1 LEFRVRSKKPVEIKK
16 IIRRTTNSLLRTNYD
31 EYMDKKVI
39 LIVEDDPT
47 VGESLRLLFKKRG
60 HEILLALNGKE
71 ALQLFRHE
79 IVDLVVTD
87 VVMPKMDGIELL
99 EAVKGLRPETEVIVI
114 SAQGTIEKAVQ
125 AMKLGAFDFIEKP
138 INPRVISLLVERAL
152 EKQTLI
158 LQNRDLRSRLED
170 KFHFKNIIGRSE
182 KMVNIFELIQH
193 IAPYDSSVLIIG
205 ESGTGKE
212 LIANAIHYNSPRASM
227 PFIKVSCASLS
238 EGIIES
244 ELFGHEKGAFTGAI
258 ASRKGRFELAHQGTL
273 FLDEV
278 EDIPPATQIKLLR
291 ILQEG
296 EFERVGGNKTIK
308 VNIRIIAASNRD
320 LQEGVKR
327 GIFREDLYYRLNVVN
342 IKLPALRDR
351 RDDIPFLVNF
361 FIEKYNQ
368 KYHMK
373 VKGIS
378 QKAMNLLTD
387 YEWMGNVREL
397 ENTIES
403 ILVINSPGVIDIQHL
418 PQEFRDFKEKPEV
431 VPIKIG
437 TPLEEVEKEMLIQTL
452 RATKGNKRKAAKLL
466 GINVR
471 TIHRKI
477 EEIGE
482 TTFMWRELDKQ

>member
-1 LEFRVRSKKPVEIKK
+1 
-16 IIRRTTNSLLRTNYD
+16 
-31 EYMDKKVI
+31 MDKKVI

-47 VGESLRLLFKKRG
+47 VGESLRLLLKKKG

-71 ALQLFRHE
+71 ALQLFRHKT
-79 IVDLVVTD
+79 VDLVITD

-138 INPRVISLLVERAL
+138 INPRMISLLVERAL

-182 KMVNIFELIQH
+182 KMVKIFELIRH

-212 LIANAIHYNSPRASM
+212 LIANAIHYNSPRAPM

-278 EDIPPATQIKLLR
+278 EDIPAATQIKLLR
-291 ILQEG
+291 VLQEG
-296 EFERVGGNKTIK
+296 EFEKVGGNKTIK

-320 LQEGVKR
+320 LQEAVKR

-342 IKLPALRDR
+342 IKLPTLRDR
-351 RDDIPFLVNF
+351 REDIPFLVNF

-368 KYHMK
+368 KYNMK
-373 VKGIS
+373 VEGVS
-378 QKAMNLLTD
+378 QRAMNLLID
-387 YEWMGNVREL
+387 HEWTGNVREL
-397 ENTIES
+397 ENTVES
-403 ILVINSPGVIDIQHL
+403 MMVISSPKIVDIQHL
-418 PQEFRDFKEKPEV
+418 PQEMRDLIGRPEV

-437 TPLEEVEKEMLIQTL
+437 TPLEEVEREMLIQTL

-477 EEIGE
+477 GEIEETPG
-482 TTFMWRELDKQ
+482 MWGKLDR

>member
-1 LEFRVRSKKPVEIKK
+1 
-16 IIRRTTNSLLRTNYD
+16 
-31 EYMDKKVI
+31 
-39 LIVEDDPT
+39 
-47 VGESLRLLFKKRG
+47 
-60 HEILLALNGKE
+60 
-71 ALQLFRHE
+71 
-79 IVDLVVTD
+79 
-87 VVMPKMDGIELL
+87 
-99 EAVKGLRPETEVIVI
+99 
-114 SAQGTIEKAVQ
+114 
-125 AMKLGAFDFIEKP
+125 LGAFDFIEKP

-158 LQNRDLRSRLED
+158 LQNQDLRSRLED

-182 KMVNIFELIQH
+182 KMVKTFELIHH

-291 ILQEG
+291 VLQEG
-296 EFERVGGNKTIK
+296 EFERVGGNRTIK

-320 LQEGVKR
+320 LQEAVKR
-327 GIFREDLYYRLNVVN
+327 GGFREDLYYRLNVVN

-351 RDDIPFLVNF
+351 KDDIPFLVHF
-361 FIEKYNQ
+361 FIEKYNE
-368 KYHMK
+368 KYRMK

-378 QKAMNLLTD
+378 QKAMNFLTD
-387 YEWMGNVREL
+387 YEWTGNVREL

-403 ILVINSPGVIDIQHL
+403 ILVINSPGVIDLQHL
-418 PQEFRDFKEKPEV
+418 PQEIRDVKERPEV
-431 VPIKIG
+431 IPIKIG

-452 RATKGNKRKAAKLL
+452 KATKGNKRRAARLL

-477 EEIGE
+477 EEIQDL
-482 TTFMWRELDKQ
+482 TSTS

>member
-1 LEFRVRSKKPVEIKK
+1 ME
-16 IIRRTTNSLLRTNYD
+16 
-31 EYMDKKVI
+31 KKVI

-47 VGESLRLLFKKRG
+47 VGESLRHLLKKKG
-60 HEILLALNGKE
+60 HEILLASNGKE

-79 IVDLVVTD
+79 VVDLVITD

-99 EAVKGLRPETEVIVI
+99 EGVKGLRPETEVIVI

-138 INPRVISLLVERAL
+138 INPRVISLLVDRAL

-158 LQNRDLRSRLED
+158 LQNKDLRSKLED

-182 KMVNIFELIQH
+182 KMVKIFELIHH

-291 ILQEG
+291 VLQEG
-296 EFERVGGNKTIK
+296 EFERVGGNKTNR

-320 LQEGVKR
+320 LQEAVKEGV
-327 GIFREDLYYRLNVVN
+327 FREDLYYRLNVVN
-342 IKLPALRDR
+342 IKLPPLRDR
-351 RDDIPFLVNF
+351 RDDIPFLINF

-378 QKAMNLLTD
+378 QKAMNDLTD
-387 YEWMGNVREL
+387 CGWTGNVREL

-403 ILVINSPGVIDIQHL
+403 ILVINSPEVIDLQHL
-418 PQEFRDFKEKPEV
+418 PQEMRDFKERPEV
-431 VPIKIG
+431 ISIKIG
-437 TPLEEVEKEMLIQTL
+437 TPLDKVEKEMLIQTL
-452 RATKGNKRKAAKLL
+452 RATKGNKRKAAQLL

-477 EEIGE
+477 EEIE
-482 TTFMWRELDKQ
+482 DLNEVT

>member
-1 LEFRVRSKKPVEIKK
+1 ME
-16 IIRRTTNSLLRTNYD
+16 
-31 EYMDKKVI
+31 KKVI
-39 LIVEDDPT
+39 LIVEDDPA
-47 VGESLRLLFKKRG
+47 VGESLRLLLKKKG
-60 HEILLALNGKE
+60 HDILLASNGKE
-71 ALQLFRHE
+71 ALQLFRHKV
-79 IVDLVVTD
+79 VDLVITD

-125 AMKLGAFDFIEKP
+125 AMKCGAFDFIEKP
-138 INPRVISLLVERAL
+138 INPRIISLLVERAL

-158 LQNRDLRSRLED
+158 LQNQNLRSRLED
-170 KFHFKNIIGRSE
+170 KFHFKNIIGRSK
-182 KMVNIFELIQH
+182 KMVKIFELIRH
-193 IAPYDSSVLIIG
+193 IAPYDSSVLIVG

-212 LIANAIHYNSPRASM
+212 LIANAIHYRSPRAPM

-291 ILQEG
+291 VLQEG
-296 EFERVGGNKTIK
+296 EFERAGGNKTIK
-308 VNIRIIAASNRD
+308 VNIRIIAASNKD
-320 LQEGVKR
+320 LQEGVKK
-327 GIFREDLYYRLNVVN
+327 GTFREDLYYRLNVVN
-342 IKLPALRDR
+342 IKLPALKDR
-351 RDDIPFLVNF
+351 RDDIPFLVHF
-361 FIEKYNQ
+361 FIEKYNE
-368 KYHMK
+368 KYRMK
-373 VKGIS
+373 VRGIS
-378 QKAMNLLTD
+378 QKAMNFLTD
-387 YEWMGNVREL
+387 YEWTGNVREL

-418 PQEFRDFKEKPEV
+418 PQEIRDVKERSEV
-431 VPIKIG
+431 ISIKIG
-437 TPLEEVEKEMLIQTL
+437 TPLEEVEREMLIQTL
-452 RATKGNKRKAAKLL
+452 KATKGNKRKAARLL

-477 EEIGE
+477 EEIQG
-482 TTFMWRELDKQ
+482 LALIS

>member
-1 LEFRVRSKKPVEIKK
+1 
-16 IIRRTTNSLLRTNYD
+16 
-31 EYMDKKVI
+31 MDKKVI
-39 LIVEDDPT
+39 LIVEDDPA
-47 VGESLRLLFKKRG
+47 VGESLRLLFKKKG
-60 HEILLALNGKE
+60 HDILLASNGKE
-71 ALQLFRHE
+71 ALQLFQHK

-99 EAVKGLRPETEVIVI
+99 ESVKGLRPETEVIVI

-158 LQNRDLRSRLED
+158 LQNRDLRSKLED

-182 KMVNIFELIQH
+182 KMVKIFELIQH

-291 ILQEG
+291 VLQEG
-296 EFERVGGNKTIK
+296 EFERAGGNKTIK
-308 VNIRIIAASNRD
+308 VNIRIIAASNQD
-320 LQEGVKR
+320 LQEAVKR
-327 GIFREDLYYRLNVVN
+327 GVFREDLYYRLNVVN

-368 KYHMK
+368 KYQMK

-387 YEWMGNVREL
+387 YEWTGNVREL

-437 TPLEEVEKEMLIQTL
+437 TPLEEVEKEVLIQTL

-482 TTFMWRELDKQ
+482 TAFK

>member
-1 LEFRVRSKKPVEIKK
+1 
-16 IIRRTTNSLLRTNYD
+16 
-31 EYMDKKVI
+31 MDKKVI
-39 LIVEDDPT
+39 LIAEDDSR
-47 VGESLRLLFKKRG
+47 VGESLRLLLKKKG
-60 HEILLALNGKE
+60 HEAVLAPNGKE
-71 ALQLFRHE
+71 ALQLLRHDA
-79 IVDLVVTD
+79 VDLVITD

-138 INPRVISLLVERAL
+138 INPRVITLLVERAL

-158 LQNRDLRSRLED
+158 LQNRDLRSKLED
-170 KFHFKNIIGRSE
+170 KFHFKNVIGRSE
-182 KMVNIFELIQH
+182 KMVKIFELIRH

-227 PFIKVSCASLS
+227 AFIKVSCASLS

-291 ILQEG
+291 VLQEG
-296 EFERVGGNKTIK
+296 EFERAGGNKTIRI
-308 VNIRIIAASNRD
+308 NIRIIAASNRD
-320 LQEGVKR
+320 LQEAVKEGR
-327 GIFREDLYYRLNVVN
+327 FREDLYYRLNVVN
-342 IKLPALRDR
+342 IKLPPLRDR
-351 RDDIPFLVNF
+351 KDDIPFLVHF
-361 FIEKYNQ
+361 FIEKYNR

-373 VKGIS
+373 VKGVS

-387 YEWMGNVREL
+387 YEWTGNVREL
-397 ENTIES
+397 ENTLES
-403 ILVINSPGVIDIQHL
+403 ILVINNPEAVDVQHL
-418 PQEFRDFKEKPEV
+418 PPEIRDSKQKLEV
-431 VPIKIG
+431 IPIKIG
-437 TPLEEVEKEMLIQTL
+437 TPLEEVEKEILMETL
-452 RATKGNKRKAAKLL
+452 RMTKGNKRKAAQLL

-477 EEIGE
+477 EGLEGFDE
-482 TTFMWRELDKQ
+482 ASRASNGAKAKRVAKSRTR

>member
-1 LEFRVRSKKPVEIKK
+1 
-16 IIRRTTNSLLRTNYD
+16 
-31 EYMDKKVI
+31 MDKKVI
-39 LIVEDDPT
+39 LIVEDDPR
-47 VGESLRLLFKKRG
+47 VGESLRLLFKKKG
-60 HEILLALNGKE
+60 YATLLASNGKE
-71 ALQLFRHE
+71 GLHLFRQE
-79 IVDLVVTD
+79 AVDLVITD
-87 VVMPKMDGIELL
+87 VVMPKMGGLELL

-138 INPRVISLLVERAL
+138 INPRVISLLAERAL

-158 LQNRDLRSRLED
+158 LQNRDLRSQLAD

-182 KMVNIFELIQH
+182 KMVKIFELIRH

-212 LIANAIHYNSPRASM
+212 LIANAIHYNSPRAAM

-244 ELFGHEKGAFTGAI
+244 ELFGHERGAFTGAI

-278 EDIPPATQIKLLR
+278 EDIPPSTQIKLLR
-291 ILQEG
+291 VLQEG
-296 EFERVGGNKTIK
+296 EFERVGGNKTLQI
-308 VNIRIIAASNRD
+308 NIRIIAASNRD
-320 LQEGVKR
+320 LQEAVKHST
-327 GIFREDLYYRLNVVN
+327 FREDLYYRLNVVN
-342 IKLPALRDR
+342 IKLPPLRER
-351 RDDIPFLVNF
+351 KEDIPFLIQF
-361 FIEKYNQ
+361 FIEKFNK
-368 KYHMK
+368 KYEMK
-373 VKGIS
+373 VKGVS
-378 QKAMNLLTD
+378 QRAMSLLMD
-387 YEWMGNVREL
+387 YSWSGNVREL

-403 ILVINSPGVIDIQHL
+403 ALVIHTPEVLDLQHL
-418 PQEFRDFKEKPEV
+418 PQEIREFKEAQEV

-437 TPLEEVEKEMLIQTL
+437 MPLEEVEREMLLQTL
-452 RATKGNKRKAAKLL
+452 KWTRGNKQKAAKLL

-477 EEIGE
+477 EEIQGVSGLGDGL
-482 TTFMWRELDKQ
+482 RKRGK

>member
-1 LEFRVRSKKPVEIKK
+1 MDRKPME
-16 IIRRTTNSLLRTNYD
+16 
-31 EYMDKKVI
+31 KKVI
-39 LIVEDDPT
+39 LIAEDDPT
-47 VGESLRLLFKKRG
+47 VGESLRHLLKRKG
-60 HEILLALNGKE
+60 NEILLASNGKE
-71 ALQLFRHE
+71 ALQLFRHGS
-79 IVDLVVTD
+79 IDLVITD

-99 EAVKGLRPETEVIVI
+99 EAVKGLKPETEVIVI

-138 INPRVISLLVERAL
+138 INPRVLSLLVDRAL

-182 KMVNIFELIQH
+182 RMIKIFELIRH
-193 IAPYDSSVLIIG
+193 IAPYGSSVLIIG

-258 ASRKGRFELAHQGTL
+258 ASRKGRFEMAHQGTL

-291 ILQEG
+291 VLQGG

-320 LQEGVKR
+320 LHEQVRQEL
-327 GIFREDLYYRLNVVN
+327 FREDLYYRLNVVN
-342 IKLPALRDR
+342 IKLPPLRDR

-361 FIEKYNQ
+361 FIEKNNKKYN
-368 KYHMK
+368 MK
-373 VKGIS
+373 VRGIS

-387 YEWMGNVREL
+387 YGWIGNVREL

-418 PQEFRDFKEKPEV
+418 PQEIRDSKGRLEV
-431 VPIKIG
+431 IPIRIG

-452 RATKGNKRKAAKLL
+452 RATKGNKRKAAQLL

-471 TIHRKI
+471 TIHRKMEEI
-477 EEIGE
+477 EESSSV
-482 TTFMWRELDKQ
+482 

>member
-1 LEFRVRSKKPVEIKK
+1 M
-16 IIRRTTNSLLRTNYD
+16 T
-31 EYMDKKVI
+31 DKKVI
-39 LIVEDDPT
+39 LIAEDDPT
-47 VGESLRLLFKKRG
+47 VGESLRQLLKRKG
-60 HEILLALNGKE
+60 NEILLASNGKE
-71 ALQLFRHE
+71 ALHLFRHDA
-79 IVDLVVTD
+79 IDLVITD

-99 EAVKGLRPETEVIVI
+99 EAVKGLKPETEVIVI

-138 INPRVISLLVERAL
+138 INPRVLSLLVERAL

-170 KFHFKNIIGRSE
+170 KFHFKNIIGRSDRMI
-182 KMVNIFELIQH
+182 KIFELIRH

-258 ASRKGRFELAHQGTL
+258 ASRKGRFEMAHQGTL

-291 ILQEG
+291 VLQEG

-320 LQEGVKR
+320 LHELVRQDL
-327 GIFREDLYYRLNVVN
+327 FREDLYYRLNVVN
-342 IKLPALRDR
+342 IKLPPLKDR
-351 RDDIPFLVNF
+351 KDDIPFLVNF
-361 FIEKYNQ
+361 FIEKNNKKYN
-368 KYHMK
+368 MK

-387 YEWMGNVREL
+387 YEWTGNVREL

-403 ILVINSPGVIDIQHL
+403 ILVINSPEVIDIQHL
-418 PQEFRDFKEKPEV
+418 PQEIRDSKGRLEV
-431 VPIKIG
+431 IPIKIG

-452 RATKGNKRKAAKLL
+452 RATKGNKRKAAQLL

-477 EEIGE
+477 EEIE
-482 TTFMWRELDKQ
+482 ESSST

>member
-1 LEFRVRSKKPVEIKK
+1 
-16 IIRRTTNSLLRTNYD
+16 
-31 EYMDKKVI
+31 MDKRLI
-39 LIVEDDPT
+39 LIVEDDPK
-47 VGESLRLLFKKRG
+47 VGESLRLLLKKRG
-60 HEILLALNGKE
+60 YGILLAGNGKE
-71 ALQLFRHE
+71 ALSLFRQE
-79 IVDLVVTD
+79 VVDLVITD
-87 VVMPKMDGIELL
+87 LVMPKMDGIELL
-99 EAVKGLRPETEVIVI
+99 EAVKNLRPETEVIVI

-125 AMKLGAFDFIEKP
+125 AMKLGAFDFIQKP
-138 INPRVISLLVERAL
+138 INPRVICLVVERAL

-182 KMVNIFELIQH
+182 KMVKVFELIHH

-258 ASRKGRFELAHQGTL
+258 ASRKGRFEMAHQGTL

-291 ILQEG
+291 VLQES
-296 EFERVGGNKTIK
+296 EFERVGGNKTLQ
-308 VNIRIIAASNRD
+308 VDIRIIAASNRD
-320 LQEGVKR
+320 LQEAVKN
-327 GIFREDLYYRLNVVN
+327 GTFREDLYYRLNVVN
-342 IKLPALRDR
+342 IKLPPLRDR
-351 RDDIPFLVNF
+351 REDIAFLVNF
-361 FIEKYNQ
+361 FIDKFNQ
-368 KYHMK
+368 KYNMK

-378 QKAMNLLTD
+378 QRAMNILID
-387 YEWMGNVREL
+387 YDWSGNVREL

-403 ILVINSPGVIDIQHL
+403 ILVINSPEVIDIQHL
-418 PQEFRDFKEKPEV
+418 PQETKDFKERPEV
-431 VPIKIG
+431 IPIKIG
-437 TPLEEVEKEMLIQTL
+437 TPLEEVEREMLVQTL
-452 RATKGNKRKAAKLL
+452 KATKGNKRKAAKLL

-477 EEIGE
+477 EELHE
-482 TTFMWRELDKQ
+482 PYSA